1 MAVSFGDVLSGVGA
15 AIGGTGQEFMQN
27 LNTRE
32 TNTAN
37 RDIAM
42 QDRTMALQDRAK
54 AQQGALV
61 KAVQQD
67 ANSALQALDHGDVQG
82 ALAIAHDH
90 MVHAQGIPGY
100 DPSRAMHILAL
111 LTQGDPASVAAAHAE
126 LMAASG
132 PSYER
137 PKLMEVA
144 AGGSIYDPA
153 TGQSKTPAPKPV
165 TGESPQG
172 KLLMDFRAGLMTKDQ
187 YDKAMNDLAGKGQN
201 ITVNAG
207 SKDDN
212 YGLTPSM
219 LRQFEAS
226 MENAGS
232 TAAIR
237 PQLDILQQLA
247 DTTTEGAIPAAISK
261 IFPTYNDSNTLFT
274 SLVGQIAPG
283 FRVAGSGS
291 SSDKDVELLM
301 SGIGSVPMSNDVKR
315 MTLQTLKNKD
325 DRSQKF
331 ADIAQALFSGEINA
345 KEALKQRRELDS
357 THIMPIELQHM
368 LSKIQSKSTSS
379 GGNAALTNALS
390 KYPTPTTTTTP

>member
-1 MAVSFGDVLSGVGA
+1 MAVSFGDVLSGIGA
-15 AIGGTGQEFMQN
+15 SLQGTGQEYMQN

-32 TNTAN
+32 VNSAN

-67 ANSALQALDHGDVQG
+67 ANAALQALDHGDVQG
-82 ALAIAHDH
+82 ALAVAHDH
-90 MVHAQGIPGY
+90 MAHAQGIPGY
-100 DPSRAMHILAL
+100 DPTRAMHILAL

-126 LMAASG
+126 LLAASG
-132 PSYER
+132 SAYER
-137 PKLMEVA
+137 PKLMEIA
-144 AGGSIYDPA
+144 AGASVYDPV

-187 YDKAMNDLAGKGQN
+187 YEKAMADLAGKGQN

-207 SKDDN
+207 SKDDS
-212 YGLTPSM
+212 YGLTPTM
-219 LRQFEAS
+219 LKQFEES
-226 MENAGS
+226 MNNAGAS
-232 TAAIR
+232 ASIR
-237 PQLDILQQLA
+237 PQLNILQQLA
-247 DTTTEGAIPAAISK
+247 DTTTEGTIPAAVSK
-261 IFPTYNDSNTLFT
+261 MFPTYNDSNTLFT
-274 SLVGQIAPG
+274 SLVSQIAPG

-301 SGIGSVPMSNDVKR
+301 AGIGTLPMSNDVKR
-315 MTLQTLKNKD
+315 MTLETLKNKD

-379 GGNAALTNALS
+379 SNPAVMNALNQ
-390 KYPTPTTTTTP
+390 YPAKPNP

>member
-1 MAVSFGDVLSGVGA
+1 MAVSFGDVLSGIGA
-15 AIGGTGQEFMQN
+15 SLQGTGQEYMQN

-32 TNTAN
+32 VNSAN

-67 ANSALQALDHGDVQG
+67 ANAALQALDHGDVQG
-82 ALAIAHDH
+82 ALAVAHDH
-90 MVHAQGIPGY
+90 MAHAQGIPGY
-100 DPSRAMHILAL
+100 DPTRAMHILVL
-111 LTQGDPASVAAAHAE
+111 LTQGDPASIAAAHAE
-126 LMAASG
+126 LLAASG
-132 PSYER
+132 SSYER

-144 AGGSIYDPA
+144 AGGSIYNPA
-153 TGQSKTPAPKPV
+153 TGQSVTPAPKPV

-187 YDKAMNDLAGKGQN
+187 YDKAMADLAGKGQN

-212 YGLTPSM
+212 YGLTPTM
-219 LRQFEAS
+219 LKQFEGS
-226 MENAGS
+226 MESAGA

-247 DTTTEGAIPAAISK
+247 DTTSEGAIPAAISK

-274 SLVGQIAPG
+274 ALVGQIAPG

-390 KYPTPTTTTTP
+390 QYPTIKTP

>member
-1 MAVSFGDVLSGVGA
+1 MAVSFGDVLSGIGA
-15 AIGGTGQEFMQN
+15 SLQGTGQEFMQN

-32 TNTAN
+32 VNSAN

-61 KAVQQD
+61 KAVQED
-67 ANSALQALDHGDVQG
+67 ASAALRAMDAGDFAG
-82 ALAIAHDH
+82 ALEIAHDH
-90 MVHAQGIPGY
+90 LKHAQGIPGY
-100 DPSRAMHILAL
+100 DPTRALHIATL
-111 LTQGDPASVAAAHAE
+111 LSQGDPHSIAAAHAE
-126 LMAASG
+126 LIA
-132 PSYER
+132 
-137 PKLMEVA
+137 A
-144 AGGSIYDPA
+144 AGSSYQPMKLENRAAGNESVNPFTGVSMGSTPIKPA
-153 TGQSKTPAPKPV
+153 AESAGIQETRWRAGQLGLKEGTPEYRDFIQQGAKGQS
-165 TGESPQG
+165 
-172 KLLMDFRAGLMTKDQ
+172 
-187 YDKAMNDLAGKGQN
+187 
-201 ITVNAG
+201 ITVNTG

-212 YGLTPSM
+212 YGLTPTM
-219 LRQFEAS
+219 LKQFEAS
-226 MENAGS
+226 MDSAGS

-237 PQLDILQQLA
+237 PQIDILQQLA
-247 DTTTEGAIPAAISK
+247 DTTSEGAIPAAVSK

-274 SLVGQIAPG
+274 ALVGQIAPG

-325 DRSQKF
+325 DRNQKF

-390 KYPTPTTTTTP
+390 KYPTIPTP

>member
-1 MAVSFGDVLSGVGA
+1 MAVSFGDVLSGIGA
-15 AIGGTGQEFMQN
+15 SLQGTGQEYMQN

-32 TNTAN
+32 VNSAN

-42 QDRTMALQDRAK
+42 QDRTTALQDRAK

-67 ANSALQALDHGDVQG
+67 ANVALQALDHGDVQG

-100 DPSRAMHILAL
+100 DPTRAMHILAL

-126 LMAASG
+126 LLAASG
-132 PSYER
+132 SSYER

-144 AGGSIYDPA
+144 AGGSIYNPA
-153 TGQSKTPAPKPV
+153 TGQSVTPAPKPV

-172 KLLMDFRAGLMTKDQ
+172 KLLMDFRAGLMTQDQ
-187 YDKAMNDLAGKGQN
+187 YEKAMADLAGKGQN

-212 YGLTPSM
+212 YGLTQTM
-219 LRQFEAS
+219 LKQFEGS
-226 MENAGS
+226 MESAGA

-237 PQLDILQQLA
+237 PQIDILQQLA
-247 DTTTEGAIPAAISK
+247 DTTSEGAIPAAISK

-274 SLVGQIAPG
+274 ALVGQIAPG

-325 DRSQKF
+325 DRNQKF

-345 KEALKQRRELDS
+345 KEALRQRRELDS

-368 LSKIQSKSTSS
+368 LSKIQSNSTSS

-390 KYPTPTTTTTP
+390 QYPTIKTP